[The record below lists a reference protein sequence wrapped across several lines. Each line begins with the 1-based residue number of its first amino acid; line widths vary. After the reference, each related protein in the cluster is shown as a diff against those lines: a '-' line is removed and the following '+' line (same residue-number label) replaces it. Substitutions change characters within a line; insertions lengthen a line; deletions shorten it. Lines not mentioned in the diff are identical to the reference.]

1 MSTVLISISSIL
13 FGVDVD
19 NARGGNEN
27 QGFGFVLIFEL
38 LRGNPFGGTSSK

>member
-1 MSTVLISISSIL
+1 MGTQIIGFVEMLGS
-13 FGVDVD
+13 GVDKQ
-19 NARGGNEN
+19 RGGNEN